1 MRTLA
6 VYNNDVPAGI
16 LTENA
21 PGHGYVF
28 QYLDS
33 YINSG
38 GNPISLTLPLR
49 KDAFQSEHLF
59 PLFSNLVPE
68 GANREMICRSKRID
82 EEDLFSLLT
91 VMAGKDCIGA
101 INLRRIEE

>member
-6 VYNNDVPAGI
+6 VYNNDVQAGI

-33 YINSG
+33 YITSG
-38 GNPISLTLPLR
+38 GNAISLTLPIQR
-49 KDAFQSEHLF
+49 EAFKSEHLF
-59 PLFSNLVPE
+59 PFFSNMVPE
-68 GANREMICRSKRID
+68 GANRRIICRSKRID
-82 EEDLFSLLT
+82 EDDLFGLLT
-91 VMAGKDCIGA
+91 AMAGKDTIGA
-101 INLRRIEE
+101 VNLR